1 MSEYAGL
8 LDRANLPGMADPKKD
23 SGWELLSNHGKV
35 LVCLARDPDVRVS
48 EIAEMVGIKE
58 RAVQRILAE
67 LRDDGLVSSTRT
79 GRRNRYRINRNRNEP
94 WAEAPVGKI
103 LDALDS

>member
-1 MSEYAGL
+1 MQVSGTGHADG
-8 LDRANLPGMADPKKD
+8 RMAEPKKD

-67 LRDDGLVSSTRT
+67 LRDDGLVESTRT
-79 GRRNRYRINRNRNEP
+79 GRRNRYRINRGRREP

-103 LDALDS
+103 LDALRLR

>member
-1 MSEYAGL
+1 MS
-8 LDRANLPGMADPKKD
+8 DPKKD

-48 EIAEMVGIKE
+48 DIAGMVGIKE

-67 LRDDGLVSSTRT
+67 LRDDGLVTSTRS
-79 GRRNRYRINRNRNEP
+79 GRRNHYRINRTRHEP
-94 WAEAPVGKI
+94 WAEAPVGKL
-103 LDALDS
+103 LDALQR

>member
-1 MSEYAGL
+1 MHVFGTGQV
-8 LDRANLPGMADPKKD
+8 PPMADPKRD

-35 LVCLARDPDVRVS
+35 LVCIAREPNVRVS

-67 LRDDGLVSSTRT
+67 LRDEGLVESTRE
-79 GRRNRYRINRNRNEP
+79 GRRNRYRINRGRRTP
-94 WAEAPVGKI
+94 WTDAPVGKL
-103 LDALDS
+103 LDALET

>member
-1 MSEYAGL
+1 
-8 LDRANLPGMADPKKD
+8 MADPKRD

-35 LVCLARDPDVRVS
+35 LVCLARDPDIRVS
-48 EIAEMVGIKE
+48 DVAEMVGIKE

-67 LRDDGLVSSTRT
+67 LRDDGLVTATRT
-79 GRRNRYRINRNRNEP
+79 GRRNRYRINRTRTEP

-103 LDALDS
+103 LDALKS